1 MSTTRRSS
9 SRRSEYSLCHCPI
22 ATKYVHLVIQSDINS
37 FIFPLDQAHELLP
50 RESGSKAPAII
61 IHTCD
66 DIIEENP
73 NQIPREKLIRPT
85 LVQTKRPPPTTDEL
99 A

>member
-1 MSTTRRSS
+1 MSKARRSS
-9 SRRSEYSLCHCPI
+9 RCRSQSSLCCRPI
-22 ATKYVHLVIQSDINS
+22 TTKYVHHFIQSDIDS
-37 FIFPLDQAHELLP
+37 RRFPLDQAHELLP

-73 NQIPREKLIRPT
+73 YQIPRDKLIKPT
-85 LVQTKRPPPTTDEL
+85 LIQTKRPPTSIEL